1 VRARA
6 EQACAELGFD
16 AAAWS
21 TPVGEL
27 PLGIKRIVEVAR
39 AMAADARVVCL
50 DEPAAGLGGDDLEL
64 IGDTLRRLA
73 ARGCAV
79 LLIEHNL
86 AFVQRY
92 CDSIVLLE
100 SGEVTVRSM
109 TGAIEEDGAADGRM
123 AAFFGSVYVA
133 GQRSMAES

>member
-1 VRARA
+1 
-6 EQACAELGFD
+6 
-16 AAAWS
+16 
-21 TPVGEL
+21 
-27 PLGIKRIVEVAR
+27 
-39 AMAADARVVCL
+39 
-50 DEPAAGLGGDDLEL
+50 L

-73 ARGCAV
+73 ARGYAV

-86 AFVQRY
+86 AFVQQY

-109 TGAIEEDGAADGRM
+109 SGALDGEAVHDDRM